1 MWRTFF
7 PFTDMIP
14 DRMHS
19 WETQAQSSKQQNVH
33 ISMMPTDDVM
43 DIKTVY
49 RLRSLLIN
57 QDINKNLVSFCQLG
71 KQQNYLAELIKKIV
85 FICYII

>member
-1 MWRTFF
+1 MT
-7 PFTDMIP
+7 
-14 DRMHS
+14 
-19 WETQAQSSKQQNVH
+19 
-33 ISMMPTDDVM
+33 PTDDVM

>member
-1 MWRTFF
+1 
-7 PFTDMIP
+7 
-14 DRMHS
+14 
-19 WETQAQSSKQQNVH
+19 
-33 ISMMPTDDVM
+33 MMPTDDVI

-71 KQQNYLAELIKKIV
+71 K
-85 FICYII
+85 